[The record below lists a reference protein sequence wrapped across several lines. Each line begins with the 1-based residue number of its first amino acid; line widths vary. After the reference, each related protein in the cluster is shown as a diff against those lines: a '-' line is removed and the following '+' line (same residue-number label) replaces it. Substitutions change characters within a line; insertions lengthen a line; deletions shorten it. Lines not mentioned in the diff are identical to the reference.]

1 MTRRGLTRFVD
12 ALLGNRRPKPF
23 AAEPDDVD
31 AMRAAIE
38 LRAAQPGAGL
48 PRSEF
53 VADLH
58 HRLAEELA
66 QPASG
71 EAEAGRRPV
80 SRRILV
86 TGTAAAAAAAVLG
99 AVVDHEVVTSPSRP
113 AAQKELM
120 VDSGTW
126 TPVATSADV
135 AQGQVVSFT
144 TTSVAGF
151 VSRNGE
157 RLQAV
162 SGACTHQGC
171 LLALDQAARRL
182 NCPCHRASFTT
193 SGEVISHELP
203 QPLPP
208 LPTLPAREHDG
219 RIEVYLPPQV

>member
-1 MTRRGLTRFVD
+1 MTRRGLAGFVD

-23 AAEPDDVD
+23 APEPDDVD

-38 LRAAQPGAGL
+38 LSAAQPGASL

-53 VADLH
+53 VAELH
-58 HRLAEELA
+58 HRLAEELG
-66 QPASG
+66 QPSTG
-71 EAEAGRRPV
+71 EVVAGGRPV
-80 SRRILV
+80 SRRVLV

-99 AVVDHEVVTSPSRP
+99 AVVDHELISPPGRA

-120 VDSGTW
+120 PDSGAW
-126 TPVATSADV
+126 TPVATSAEV
-135 AQGQVVSFT
+135 AEGQAVRFT
-144 TTSVAGF
+144 TNSIVGF
-151 VSRNGE
+151 VSRSGE
-157 RLQAV
+157 RLRAV

-182 NCPCHRASFTT
+182 NCPCHRASFAT

-203 QPLPP
+203 QPLAP
-208 LPTLPAREHDG
+208 LPTLPARELDG

>member
-1 MTRRGLTRFVD
+1 MTRRGLAGFVD
-12 ALLGNRRPKPF
+12 ALLGNRRPRPF
-23 AAEPDDVD
+23 TAEPDDVD

-38 LRAAQPGAGL
+38 LRAAQPGASL

-53 VADLH
+53 VAELH

-66 QPASG
+66 QQPPG
-71 EAEAGRRPV
+71 GVEVGRRPV
-80 SRRILV
+80 SRRVLV

-99 AVVDHEVVTSPSRP
+99 AVVDHELVTSPSRP

-120 VDSGTW
+120 ADSGAW

-135 AQGQVVSFT
+135 AAGQVVPFT
-144 TTSVAGF
+144 TNSVAGF
-151 VSRNGE
+151 VSRSGE
-157 RLQAV
+157 RLRAV
-162 SGACTHQGC
+162 SGTCTHQGC

-182 NCPCHRASFTT
+182 NCPCHRASFAT